1 MQLLLIYINQYNTDK
16 QNLEKKIRDVDKNI
30 SDVRGLVTTLLF
42 LMQKL
47 EKMKTKFLITIH
59 TLRRKNLV
67 SQLQKI

>member
-47 EKMKTKFLITIH
+47 EKLKKKFLITIH
-59 TLRRKNLV
+59 TLRRKNLI
-67 SQLQKI
+67 SQRQKI

>member
-16 QNLEKKIRDVDKNI
+16 QNLEKKIRDVDKNV

-47 EKMKTKFLITIH
+47 EKLKKKFLITIH
-59 TLRRKNLV
+59 TLRRKNLI
-67 SQLQKI
+67 SQRQKI

>member
-30 SDVRGLVTTLLF
+30 SDVRGLVTTLMF

-47 EKMKTKFLITIH
+47 EKLKKKFLITIH
-59 TLRRKNLV
+59 TLRRKNLI
-67 SQLQKI
+67 SQRQKI